1 MPDEPFLP
9 FPLRRAFAFA
19 ALAAAVA
26 VAVAIAP
33 ASAGSKKVG
42 ELPKGPTTKIDVAE
56 GGLVALALPRPD
68 ESTGLVWRV
77 ARKVDDTVLEQVSE
91 ADVEDTVVLVFRA
104 VGRGDAAVK
113 VAQTKGDSSSK
124 AVKAQTYKVH
134 VR

>member
-1 MPDEPFLP
+1 MPLMP
-9 FPLRRAFAFA
+9 FPLRRAFATA

-33 ASAGSKKVG
+33 ASAGPKRVG
-42 ELPKGPTTKIDVAE
+42 DLPKGPTTTIDVAR

-68 ESTGLVWRV
+68 ESTGLIWRV
-77 ARKVDDTVLEQVSE
+77 ARKVDGDVLEPVSE
-91 ADVEDTVVLVFRA
+91 ADVDDTVVLVFRA

-113 VAQTKGDSSSK
+113 VAQTKGESSSK

>member
-1 MPDEPFLP
+1 MPYMP

-33 ASAGSKKVG
+33 ASAGSKKIG
-42 ELPKGPTTKIDVAE
+42 ELPKGPTTKVDVAK

-77 ARKVDDTVLEQVSE
+77 ARKVDDEVLEQVSE
-91 ADVEDTVVLVFRA
+91 ADVDDDTLVLVFRA
-104 VGRGDAAVK
+104 VGKGDAVVK
-113 VAQTKGDSSSK
+113 MAQTKGDTSAK
-124 AVKAQTYKVH
+124 AVKAQTFKVH